1 MAKPDPGL
9 SSWPLPSPQCTNI
22 CTMTCFIFMIL
33 KTLHPPSVSLGD
45 DCPALRPP
53 DSVVSRWADSLPV
66 SKPTPLD
73 SSPFFCSC
81 LYSLSVHRG
90 STWAQSPHHS
100 SPAPPLLFLWP
111 PPPTTFPLLTRV
123 QPTGSPT
130 GFLRC
135 ARHTPTPV
143 PLPSLFDDTWLV
155 PSLPSSCCLNSTL
168 LVRTSLTHQKKY

>member
-33 KTLHPPSVSLGD
+33 KTLHPASVSLGD

-66 SKPTPLD
+66 SKLTPLD

-111 PPPTTFPLLTRV
+111 PPPNHFP
-123 QPTGSPT
+123 
-130 GFLRC
+130 C
-135 ARHTPTPV
+135 A
-143 PLPSLFDDTWLV
+143 LPSPANWISNWIPQV
-155 PSLPSSCCLNSTL
+155 CQAHSHPSASAVAVRWHMACPLTSFKL
-168 LVRTSLTHQKKY
+168 LLK